1 VGREAPFAVYNR
13 AKLMQRVTV
22 SAKLLFIVVLLVTFG
37 TAGSAVRPPQAT
49 AAPVDFA
56 RAAAAAIAHG
66 QRDEAEKLAT
76 SRGAADPAAAAVLA
90 QLAAARGQY
99 REAQAMLEPIVVR
112 EPAGEAAL
120 ELAYL
125 YRTIGRSGDA
135 QPIFTAIFR
144 QGAASS
150 DPAVLLRA
158 ARAAHALNRPREAKT
173 FFLEAERAGAYPA
186 TVETAFG
193 RLFLEKYNPAEALK
207 SFQAALEADPQWA
220 PAHAGLARVLEDE
233 DPPKAAEAAEKA
245 IAIDPNLADAHLL
258 LASLHLDSDRD
269 AEARAEIDK
278 VLAFNPSQLDAHTLL
293 AAMAY
298 VKDDKATY
306 EREVG
311 KTLEINPAYGEVYR
325 MAGQHAASHYRFEEA
340 VALAEKALAL
350 DPTSTRA
357 AGDLGMHLLRTG
369 DETAARRA
377 LDRSWRGDP
386 YNVVTFNLLTMLDN
400 LDQFTTVTEGDIVM
414 KMHRDEAAVL
424 REYAMPLAQKAL
436 KTLASRYSFTPKG
449 PIVVEIFQKHD
460 DFAVR
465 NLGLPGM
472 IGALG
477 ACFGRVVTMDSPT
490 ARGPGT
496 FSWEATLWHELAHVV
511 TLQMSEQ
518 RIPRWLTEGIS
529 VYEET
534 VERPEW
540 GRDMET
546 TFARAMDRGKVLKL
560 KDLNAGFTR
569 PDTISLAYFEASLL
583 VEHIVATRGQQALR
597 TLVKSYSEG
606 VDTDTA
612 LKRALNGTMEDLQG
626 SFDKALEE
634 KFGGMRRALHD
645 SDKPVDASSLEA
657 LKAAAAAKP
666 ENYIAQLALGQALA
680 AAGDPSGFAPLQRAA
695 VLVPSAIGP
704 ESPHALMAA
713 LAEKLNDRPRA
724 IKEYELLLAADHT
737 NVEAARKMAALAEAA
752 GDERAMTA
760 ALTRIV
766 SLDPFD
772 ASAHTGWGRLALKK
786 RDHLVAAREFRAALQ
801 TGAADK
807 AAAHC
812 DLGESYLL
820 AGRRAEAKKEA
831 LAALEIA
838 PSFERAQEL
847 LLNSVG
853 G

>member
-1 VGREAPFAVYNR
+1 VVYNR
-13 AKLMQRVTV
+13 TKLMQRRFSG
-22 SAKLLFIVVLLVTFG
+22 SARLLFILTLLVTFG
-37 TAGSAVRPPQAT
+37 TAGSAVRRPQAT
-49 AAPVDFA
+49 TGPADFA

-66 QRDEAEKLAT
+66 KRVEAERTAT
-76 SRGAADPAAAAVLA
+76 ARGASDPAAAVVLA
-90 QLAAARGQY
+90 QLAAARGKY
-99 REAQAMLEPIVVR
+99 REAQAMLEPIVAR

-120 ELAYL
+120 ELALL

-135 QPIFTAIFR
+135 QPILTAVYR
-144 QGAASS
+144 QGATSS
-150 DPAVLLRA
+150 DPATLVRA

-173 FFLEAERAGAYPA
+173 FFLDAERAGADPSVA
-186 TVETAFG
+186 ETAFG
-193 RLFLEKYNPAEALK
+193 RLFLEKYNPPEALK
-207 SFQAALEADPQWA
+207 SFQAALTADAQWA
-220 PAHAGLARVLEDE
+220 PAYAGIARVLQDE
-233 DPPKAAEAAEKA
+233 DPPKAAEAAEQA
-245 IAIDPNLADAHLL
+245 IKIDPDLADPHLL
-258 LASLHLDSDRD
+258 LAELHLDADRD
-269 AEARAEIDK
+269 TEARAEIDK
-278 VLAFNPSQLDAHTLL
+278 VLAVNPSQLEARATL

-306 EREVG
+306 DREV
-311 KTLEINPAYGEVYR
+311 KTVLEINPAYGEVYR
-325 MAGQHAASHYRFEEA
+325 LMGQQAASHYRFDEA
-340 VALAEKALAL
+340 AALAEKALTL
-350 DPTSTRA
+350 DPTSSRA
-357 AGDLGMHLLRTG
+357 AGDLGMHLMRTG
-369 DETAARRA
+369 DEPGARRA
-377 LDRSWRGDP
+377 LDRSWRADP
-386 YNVVTFNLLTMLDN
+386 YDTVTFNLLHVLDV
-400 LDQFTTVTEGDIVM
+400 LDQFTTVREGDIVL

-424 REYAMPLAQKAL
+424 REYAMPLAQDAL
-436 KTLASRYSFTPKG
+436 KTLSARYGFTPTG
-449 PIVVEIFQKHD
+449 PITIEIFPKHD

-490 ARGPGT
+490 ARDPGT
-496 FSWEATLWHELAHVV
+496 FSWQATLWHELAHVI
-511 TLQMSEQ
+511 TLQMSKQ

-529 VYEET
+529 VYEES
-534 VERPEW
+534 VQAPEW

-546 TFARAMDRGKVLKL
+546 TFARAMDRGKVLRL

-583 VEHIVATRGQQALR
+583 VEHLVATRGQPALR
-597 TLVKSYSEG
+597 SLVRSYADG
-606 VDTDTA
+606 IDTDAA
-612 LKRALNGTMEDLQG
+612 LKRAFNSSMGDLQG
-626 SFDKALEE
+626 TFDKALDD
-634 KFGGMRRALHD
+634 KFGSMRRALHD

-680 AAGDPSGFAPLQRAA
+680 AAGDPSGFAPLQRAS

-724 IKEYELLLAADHT
+724 IKEYEALIAADHT
-737 NVEAARKMAALAEAA
+737 NVVAARAMSTLAQAA
-752 GDERAMTA
+752 GDERALLVATS
-760 ALTRIV
+760 RIV

-772 ASAHTGWGRLALKK
+772 ATAHTGWGRLALKR
-786 RDHLVAAREFRAALQ
+786 RDAAVATREFRAALQ
-801 TGAADK
+801 TGAPDK

-820 AGRRAEAKKEA
+820 AGRKADAKKEA

>member
-1 VGREAPFAVYNR
+1 
-13 AKLMQRVTV
+13 MQRVTV
-22 SAKLLFIVVLLVTFG
+22 SRKLLFILVLLVTFG

-76 SRGAADPAAAAVLA
+76 ARGAADPAAAAVLA
-90 QLAAARGQY
+90 QLAAARGRY
-99 REAQAMLEPIVVR
+99 REAQAMLEPIIVR

-120 ELAYL
+120 ELASL

-135 QPIFTAIFR
+135 QPLFTAVFR
-144 QGAASS
+144 QGATSS

-173 FFLEAERAGAYPA
+173 FFLDAERAGAPPA
-186 TVETAFG
+186 MVETAFG

-207 SFQAALEADPQWA
+207 SFQAALETDPQWA

-245 IAIDPNLADAHLL
+245 IAIDPNLADPHLL

-278 VLAFNPSQLDAHTLL
+278 VLAFNPSQLEAHALL

-306 EREVG
+306 EREAG

-325 MAGQHAASHYRFEEA
+325 LAGQHAASHYRFEEA

-357 AGDLGMHLLRTG
+357 AADLGMHLLRTG

-424 REYAMPLAQKAL
+424 REYAMPLAQQAL
-436 KTLASRYSFTPKG
+436 KTLSSRYAFTPKG
-449 PIVVEIFQKHD
+449 PIIVEIFQKHD

-490 ARGPGT
+490 ARDPGT
-496 FSWEATLWHELAHVV
+496 FSWEATLWHELAHVI
-511 TLQMSEQ
+511 TLQMSAQ

-583 VEHIVATRGQQALR
+583 VEHIVASRGQQALR

-645 SDKPVDASSLEA
+645 SEKPVDASSLEA

-680 AAGDPSGFAPLQRAA
+680 AAGDAAGFAPLQRAA

-724 IKEYELLLAADHT
+724 IKEYEALIAADHT
-737 NVEAARKMAALAEAA
+737 NVEAARKMWTLATAA

-786 RDHLVAAREFRAALQ
+786 RDSLVATREFRAALS